1 MILLGFS
8 KDSQGSQLGFLRVL
22 NEGSELGRAKPS
34 QASPS
39 QGRPQPASQASQAW
53 PLTGQQGTPWHGVL
67 AGEGVPDTA

>member
-34 QASPS
+34 QGS
-39 QGRPQPASQASQAW
+39 PQPASQASQAW
-53 PLTGQQGTPWHGVL
+53 PLIGQQGTPWHGVL